1 MKRHRKSRRN
11 EPFDLESELRS
22 SRPQPRAEFVQA
34 LAEDV
39 RQQVARSRSTWGR
52 ASLAIALTGLMLV
65 AVASFGG
72 VGYAHSAASEAAK
85 KVQQVV
91 RAKPAAHRRFVPTSV
106 SSGQAQYG
114 SAGTLQTPTAA
125 RPTTPTP
132 TTTTP
137 TTTTPT
143 TTTPTTTAPTTPA
156 KAPTPKG
163 GSGVAGASKG
173 LGGQGAAPG
182 ATQKPTSGLPF
193 TGLALWM
200 PLAGGLLLIA
210 FGLALRTRGRR
221 GNSSA

>member
-125 RPTTPTP
+125 RPTTP
-132 TTTTP
+132 
-137 TTTTPT
+137 
-143 TTTPTTTAPTTPA
+143 A